1 MLQKPYM
8 KLAAASLLCT
18 LALGSRA
25 ALADTVYKQT
35 NLVSDLP
42 GVAALTDPDLRNP
55 WGIAYGPSGPF
66 WISNNGTNTSTL
78 YNGAGA
84 KVTLPGNITAV
95 NVPGSP
101 TGVVFNNTTGF
112 KLPNGQAATFLFAGE
127 GGTLRGWNFPSGATT
142 AQVQDMSGS
151 NAIYKGIAIA
161 TVGSAPRLYATN
173 FHNGAVDTFDSNFKY
188 TGSFTDTTVGDGFA
202 PFNVQNIGDH
212 LFVTFAKQDAD
223 REDDVAGAGNGFVDE
238 FNPDGTLVRR
248 FASNGTLNSPWGVA
262 LAPMSFGQFG
272 GDLLIGNFGDGRINA
287 FDPTTGSFLGQLQG
301 ANGPLSIEGLWGLKF
316 GNGAAA
322 GPTDTLFFTAGIA
335 GPGAIE
341 DHGLFGSITAVPE
354 PSSGLL
360 IVAGLAC
367 VVLLRKRVIGSV

>member
-1 MLQKPYM
+1 MLQRPYM

-18 LALGSRA
+18 LAVGSRV
-25 ALADTVYKQT
+25 ALADTVYRQT
-35 NLVSDLP
+35 NLISDLP
-42 GVAALTDPDLRNP
+42 GVAQITDANVQNP
-55 WGIAYGPSGPF
+55 WGLAYGPTGPF
-66 WISNNGTNTSTL
+66 WISNNGTSTSTV
-78 YNGAGA
+78 YDAASN
-84 KVTLPGNITAV
+84 TIPRTF

-101 TGVVFNNTTGF
+101 TGIAFNGTTGF
-112 KLPNGQAATFLFAGE
+112 KLPTNNKPATFLFAGE
-127 GGTLRGWNFPSGATT
+127 GGTLSGWNDLTMTT
-142 AQVQDMSGS
+142 ATQVKDMSGS
-151 NAIYKGIAIA
+151 NAVYKGLAIA

-173 FHNGAVDTFDSNFKY
+173 FHNGAVDTFDSSFHY

-223 REDDVAGAGNGFVDE
+223 RHDDVAGPGNGFVDE

-248 FASNGTLNSPWGVA
+248 FASNGTLNSPWGMA
-262 LAPMSFGQFG
+262 LAPQSFGQFG

-287 FDPTTGSFLGQLQG
+287 FNPTTGSFMGQLQG
-301 ANGPLSIEGLWGLKF
+301 ANGPLTIEGLWGLKF
-316 GNGAAA
+316 GNGAAG
-322 GPTDTLFFTAGIA
+322 GPTNTLFFSAGIP

-367 VVLLRKRVIGSV
+367 VVVLRKRMISSV

>member
-1 MLQKPYM
+1 MLQRPYT
-8 KLAAASLLCT
+8 KLAAASLLCA
-18 LALGSRA
+18 LAVGSRG

-42 GVAALTDPDLRNP
+42 GVAAITDPNVPPKLQNP
-55 WGIAYGPSGPF
+55 WGLDRGPTGPL
-66 WISNNGTNTSTL
+66 WVSNNGTNSSTL
-78 YNGAGA
+78 YNGAGQPQSL
-84 KVTLPGNITAV
+84 VV
-95 NVPGSP
+95 SVPGSP
-101 TGVVFNNTTGF
+101 TGIAFNGTTGF
-112 KLPNGQAATFLFAGE
+112 KLANGRPATFLFAGE
-127 GGTLRGWNFPSGATT
+127 GGTLSGWNGGTT
-142 AQVQDMSGS
+142 AALAKDMSSSG
-151 NAIYKGIAIA
+151 AIYKGLTIA
-161 TVGSAPRLYATN
+161 TVGSAPRLFATN
-173 FHNGAVDTFDSNFKY
+173 FHAGAVDTFDSSFNY

-262 LAPMSFGQFG
+262 LAPASFGQFG

-301 ANGPLSIEGLWGLKF
+301 ANGPLAIEGLWGLKF

>member
-1 MLQKPYM
+1 MLQRPYM
-8 KLAAASLLCT
+8 KLAAASLLCV
-18 LALGSRA
+18 LAVDSRG

-35 NLVSDLP
+35 NLISDLP
-42 GVAALTDPDLRNP
+42 GVAPITDANVQNP
-55 WGIAYGPSGPF
+55 WGLAYGPTGPF
-66 WISNNGTNTSTL
+66 WISNNGTNTSTV
-78 YNGAGA
+78 YNAA
-84 KVTLPGNITAV
+84 TNTIPLTVS
-95 NVPGSP
+95 VPGSP
-101 TGVVFNNTTGF
+101 TGIAFNGTTGF
-112 KLPNGQAATFLFAGE
+112 KLPTNNQKALFLFAGE
-127 GGTLRGWNFPSGATT
+127 SGTISGWNGGAAAT
-142 AQVQDMSGS
+142 QVQDMSGS
-151 NAIYKGIAIA
+151 GAIYKGLAIA

-173 FHNGAVDTFDSNFKY
+173 FHNGAVDTFDSSFKY

-212 LFVTFAKQDAD
+212 LFVTFAKQDAG

-262 LAPMSFGQFG
+262 LAPAGFGQFG

-301 ANGPLSIEGLWGLKF
+301 ANGPLTIEGLWGLKF

-322 GPTDTLFFTAGIA
+322 GPSDTLFFSAGIP
-335 GPGAIE
+335 GPGGMVE

-367 VVLLRKRVIGSV
+367 VVLLRKRAISSV